1 MALDRGRRF
10 CSVLRRSQRRT
21 DSAVLFLRRKQAL
34 HIPWLGP
41 KLSEPSPRRSSRPS
55 RQLCSKVYPW
65 RHVAIVSREALQV
78 ATHDICAAPVT
89 RQRNRLLGSLPRGES
104 TSSNAPSRPKL
115 LGSRPISHWIE
126 QNHPGPSGA
135 LKIAL
140 LEIAIEPD
148 FPHEPHLKP
157 KSITCTYPKGPFPD
171 FQMARP
177 WDSLADHLASEA
189 RRAARFG
196 ASRPCRS
203 AEPLWH
209 QSVHSTPQTL
219 LPFTFKVSARPIMLI
234 AYPPAPALLRQIEQ

>member
-148 FPHEPHLKP
+148 FPHEIQRIGIPDDVCKALNMEVLEFCKLTPDSHEDDSEDHEEQDLK
-157 KSITCTYPKGPFPD
+157 
-171 FQMARP
+171 R
-177 WDSLADHLASEA
+177 LAASGSEPVEPVLPLPA
-189 RRAARFG
+189 TQVHRLDQNPG
-196 ASRPCRS
+196 ALSC
-203 AEPLWH
+203 
-209 QSVHSTPQTL
+209 
-219 LPFTFKVSARPIMLI
+219 
-234 AYPPAPALLRQIEQ
+234 